1 MAGTLAAIGLGSNVG
16 DRRATLEGAVAA
28 IGRLE
33 RTRVIAAASPVETEP
48 VRPPGAD
55 AGFDSGGM
63 YLNSAVL
70 VETGLPARA
79 LLEGLLAVEQRY
91 GRDRARE
98 GRWGPRT
105 LDLDLLLYGD
115 AVIDEN
121 GPPRLVVP
129 HPRLHERLFV
139 LVPLAE
145 IAGDVVVPTLGRKVS
160 ELLRAAGAEEGR

>member
-1 MAGTLAAIGLGSNVG
+1 MAETVAAIGLGSNVG
-16 DRRATLEGAVAA
+16 ERSATLDGAVAA
-28 IGRLE
+28 VGALE
-33 RTRVIAAASPVETEP
+33 GTRVVRVSRFVETEP
-48 VRPPGAD
+48 VRPAGAGPEFE
-55 AGFDSGGM
+55 AGGM
-63 YLNSAVL
+63 YLNGAAV
-70 VETGLPARA
+70 VRTVLPARV
-79 LLEGLLAVEQRY
+79 LLEGLLAIERRF
-91 GRDRARE
+91 GRDRAKE

-115 AVIDEN
+115 AVIREE
-121 GPPRLVVP
+121 GLVVP